1 MGKIRDCFELHK
13 IKLHE
18 QISRGFIKINANDR
32 LPQCGGACRLV
43 RVVDVV
49 EG

>member
-18 QISRGFIKINANDR
+18 QISEVLLKLMQMTGSRSV
-32 LPQCGGACRLV
+32 GA
-43 RVVDVV
+43 RVVFS
-49 EG
+49 GWST